1 MAGPRRQGRVDEAP
15 VPRLR
20 SPRVRAPLL
29 RGPVRRGPVRLRH
42 GPRGPLL
49 RVRPARPDRLLLG
62 LLHP

>member
-1 MAGPRRQGRVDEAP
+1 M
-15 VPRLR
+15 
-20 SPRVRAPLL
+20 RAPLL
-29 RGPVRRGPVRLRH
+29 RGPVRRGPVRRRH